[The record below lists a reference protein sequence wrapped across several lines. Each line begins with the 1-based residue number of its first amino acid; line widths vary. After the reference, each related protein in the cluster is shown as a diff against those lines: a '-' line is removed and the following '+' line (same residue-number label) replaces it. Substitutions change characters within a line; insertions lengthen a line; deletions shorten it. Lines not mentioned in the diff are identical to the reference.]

1 MIRIALAVFMSASLT
16 LAASAQTARW
26 DGKPGSAT
34 WTTDTLAALAV
45 HGAPLANTVPNDIA
59 TYCPAYASADNEKRR
74 QFWTGLMSA
83 LVRHES
89 NYNPRLT
96 YTENFNDL
104 SGRRVVSRGLLQIS
118 IESANGYG
126 CGLSDAQELHDPK
139 TNLTCGVRILS
150 RLVSRHGTIAT
161 DRRPWNGAAAYWSPF
176 RKVDKK
182 RDMSG
187 WTRGQAYCR

>member
-89 NYNPRLT
+89 N
-96 YTENFNDL
+96 
-104 SGRRVVSRGLLQIS
+104 
-118 IESANGYG
+118 
-126 CGLSDAQELHDPK
+126 
-139 TNLTCGVRILS
+139 
-150 RLVSRHGTIAT
+150 
-161 DRRPWNGAAAYWSPF
+161 
-176 RKVDKK
+176 
-182 RDMSG
+182 
-187 WTRGQAYCR
+187 